1 MDTVHLFDK
10 ELMIVS
16 KVDLALHALDYCC
29 LDHEG
34 SITIIVEHTN
44 GTKVVTD
51 LYVHAAL
58 VQGLMEALEYFKS
71 EL

>member
-1 MDTVHLFDK
+1 MNTVHLSDK

-16 KVDLALHALDYCC
+16 KVDLALRALDYCC
-29 LDHEG
+29 LDQEG
-34 SITIIVEHTN
+34 SITLIVEHTN
-44 GTKVVTD
+44 GTKVVAD